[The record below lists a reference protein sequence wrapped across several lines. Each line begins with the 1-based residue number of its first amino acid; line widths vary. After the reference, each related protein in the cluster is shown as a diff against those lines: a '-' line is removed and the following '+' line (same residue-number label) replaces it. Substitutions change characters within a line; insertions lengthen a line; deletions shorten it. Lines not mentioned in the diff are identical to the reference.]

1 MMFHGNVGDVSAP
14 TSGGDVIFT
23 LIISLIPF
31 IFLCRILF
39 RAFSPFFL
47 VLLGGCCAFCG
58 GFVAGSFTLS
68 LLGLPLIGVGIA
80 FLSKDIDSDTF
91 KEYNERER
99 KIENEYGI
107 IDYSEKDKED
117 K

>member
-14 TSGGDVIFT
+14 AGVGDAIVT
-23 LIISLIPF
+23 LIILLIPLF
-31 IFLCRILF
+31 FLCRILF
-39 RAFSPFFL
+39 RAFGPFFL
-47 VLLGGCCAFCG
+47 VLLGGCVAFCG
-58 GFVAGSFTLS
+58 GFVVGSFTFS
-68 LLGLPLIGVGIA
+68 LFGLPLIGIGIA

>member
-14 TSGGDVIFT
+14 AGAGDAIVT
-23 LIISLIPF
+23 LIILLILF
-31 IFLCRILF
+31 IFLCRIFF
-39 RAFSPFFL
+39 RAFGPFFL

-58 GFVAGSFTLS
+58 GFIAGSFTFS
-68 LLGLPLIGVGIA
+68 LLGLPLIGVGIV

-107 IDYSEKDKED
+107 IDYSEKDEED